1 MEIDRVTLELE
12 YAIIVVEKVI
22 WPGIVQQKAKE
33 RLLPDPRQIV
43 LKLSNKEKCLL
54 WKQRM
59 SRPPI
64 LSSKPYAIIFV
75 RPYLIA
81 LFGIL
86 SRFANIVLD
95 FNHLNP
101 LDV

>member
-1 MEIDRVTLELE
+1 MEIDRVTLELG

-22 WPGIVQQKAKE
+22 WPGIVQQKGKE

-54 WKQRM
+54 WKQRI

-64 LSSKPYAIIFV
+64 PSSKLLTVF
-75 RPYLIA
+75 
-81 LFGIL
+81 
-86 SRFANIVLD
+86 D
-95 FNHLNP
+95 
-101 LDV
+101 D